1 MWRFTVFLVLVK
13 SIFLVVDAML
23 PLPPLLL
30 TMSLVVDANLSSVEI
45 LKSVSI
51 FAEVI
56 IRGSFV
62 SVVIVDVVDDDWDW
76 DVNGAVMCCGVGE
89 SGNKVWCARLWPSL
103 LSSSVAFPDDNDF
116 VMLLWWSVS
125 ASADATM
132 SGDGDND
139 DETHA
144 SLIGGK

>member
-23 PLPPLLL
+23 PLLLA
-30 TMSLVVDANLSSVEI
+30 MSLVVDANLSSVEI

-62 SVVIVDVVDDDWDW
+62 SVTVIVDVVDDDWDW

-89 SGNKVWCARLWPSL
+89 SGNKVWCARLWPSP
-103 LSSSVAFPDDNDF
+103 LSSSVAFPNDDDF
-116 VMLLWWSVS
+116 VMLILWWSVS
-125 ASADATM
+125 ASADVTM